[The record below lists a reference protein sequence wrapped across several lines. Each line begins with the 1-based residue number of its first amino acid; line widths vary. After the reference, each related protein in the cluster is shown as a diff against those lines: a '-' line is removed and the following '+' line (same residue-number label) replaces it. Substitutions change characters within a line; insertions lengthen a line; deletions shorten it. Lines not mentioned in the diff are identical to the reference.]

1 MNGESDVMLIGDVP
15 AIANICN
22 TIKRVFR
29 HHGGAL
35 AVRLWSGETIRVGLG
50 EPEFTLVFKDPYAF
64 RDLVLWQN
72 PLQLVRAY
80 FLGQV
85 DVEGQLYRA
94 LGLRYSLGAEPIGLF
109 DRFAFF
115 WRLQSLPPTIL
126 QDSAND
132 AFAELKE
139 PPSARIGRAH
149 SRRDNAGAIAFHYDV
164 SNDFYRLWLDERMV
178 YSCAYFDNP
187 GDSLDVAQCKKL
199 DHICRKLRLK
209 PDEHLLD
216 VGCGWGALAIWAA
229 KNYGVRVTAVTISDK
244 QFEFAQRQV
253 SEEGLMDRVA
263 IKRCDYRD
271 IEGAECFD
279 KVASVGMFEHV
290 GLKNLPVYFGKIA
303 NLLKPGGLFLNHGIT
318 HDEEGWRATLTTKFI
333 NRFVFPDG
341 ELDTVSNV
349 QRQMERAKFEI
360 WDVENLRPHYAIT
373 LRHWVSRLEAARA
386 EALQYVD
393 EATYRV
399 WRLYM
404 AACALHFED
413 GDIGVYQILGSKR
426 ALNTVP
432 VPITRRDLYQ

>member
-1 MNGESDVMLIGDVP
+1 MNSESDAMLIGDVP
-15 AIANICN
+15 AVANICN

-35 AVRLWSGETIRVGLG
+35 AVRLWSGETIRVGVG

-80 FLGQV
+80 FLGRV

-94 LGLRYSLGAEPIGLF
+94 LGLRYSLGAEPMSLF
-109 DRFAFF
+109 DRFAVL
-115 WRLQSLPPTIL
+115 WRLRSLPPTIS
-126 QDSAND
+126 QDAAND

-139 PPSARIGRAH
+139 SSGARAGRTH

-178 YSCAYFDNP
+178 YSCGYFENP
-187 GDSLDVAQCKKL
+187 GDSLDAAQCKKL

-244 QFEFAQRQV
+244 QFEFAQRCV
-253 SEEGLMDRVA
+253 NEAGMDKLIT

-271 IEGAECFD
+271 IDGTESFD
-279 KVASVGMFEHV
+279 KIASVGMFEHV

-303 NLLKPGGLFLNHGIT
+303 QLLKPGGLFLNHGIT

-341 ELDTVSNV
+341 ELDMVSNV
-349 QRQMERAKFEI
+349 QKQMERTKFEI

-386 EALQYVD
+386 EALKYVD

-404 AACALHFED
+404 AASALHFED
-413 GDIGVYQILGSKR
+413 GDIGVYQILASKR

-432 VPITRRDLYQ
+432 VPMSRRDIYQ

>member
-1 MNGESDVMLIGDVP
+1 MNSESDAMLIGDVP
-15 AIANICN
+15 AVANICN

-35 AVRLWSGETIRVGLG
+35 AVRLWSGETIRVGVG

-80 FLGQV
+80 FLGRV

-94 LGLRYSLGAEPIGLF
+94 LGLRYSLGAEPMSLF
-109 DRFAFF
+109 DRFAVL
-115 WRLQSLPPTIL
+115 WRLRSLPPTIS
-126 QDSAND
+126 QDAAND

-139 PPSARIGRAH
+139 SSGARAGRTH

-178 YSCAYFDNP
+178 YSCGYFENP
-187 GDSLDVAQCKKL
+187 GDSLDAAQCKKL

-244 QFEFAQRQV
+244 QFEFAQRCV
-253 SEEGLMDRVA
+253 NEAGMDKLIT

-271 IEGAECFD
+271 IDGTECFD
-279 KVASVGMFEHV
+279 KIASVGMFEHV

-303 NLLKPGGLFLNHGIT
+303 QLLKPGGLFLNHGIT

-341 ELDTVSNV
+341 ELDMVSNV
-349 QRQMERAKFEI
+349 QKQMERTKFEI

-404 AACALHFED
+404 AASALHFED
-413 GDIGVYQILGSKR
+413 GDIGVYQILASKR

-432 VPITRRDLYQ
+432 VPMSRRDIYQ

>member
-1 MNGESDVMLIGDVP
+1 MNSESDAMLIGDVP
-15 AIANICN
+15 AVANICN

-35 AVRLWSGETIRVGLG
+35 AVRLWSGETIRVGVG

-80 FLGQV
+80 FLGRV

-94 LGLRYSLGAEPIGLF
+94 LGLRYSLGAEPMSLF
-109 DRFAFF
+109 DRFAVL
-115 WRLQSLPPTIL
+115 WRLRSLPPTIS
-126 QDSAND
+126 QDAAND

-139 PPSARIGRAH
+139 SSGARAGRTH

-178 YSCAYFDNP
+178 YSCGYFENP
-187 GDSLDVAQCKKL
+187 GDSLDAAQCKKL

-244 QFEFAQRQV
+244 QFEFAQRCV
-253 SEEGLMDRVA
+253 NEAGMDKLIT

-271 IEGAECFD
+271 IDGTECFD
-279 KVASVGMFEHV
+279 KIASVGMFEHV

-303 NLLKPGGLFLNHGIT
+303 QLLKPGGLFLNHGIT

-341 ELDTVSNV
+341 ELDMVSNV
-349 QRQMERAKFEI
+349 QKQMERTKFEI

-373 LRHWVSRLEAARA
+373 LRHWVSRLEAAQA

-404 AACALHFED
+404 AASALHFED
-413 GDIGVYQILGSKR
+413 GDIGVYQILASKR

-432 VPITRRDLYQ
+432 VPMSRRDIYQ

>member
-1 MNGESDVMLIGDVP
+1 MNSESDAMLIGDVP

-22 TIKRVFR
+22 TIQRVFR

-35 AVRLWSGETIRVGLG
+35 AVRLWSGETIRVGVG

-80 FLGQV
+80 FLGRV
-85 DVEGQLYRA
+85 DIEGQLYRA

-109 DRFAFF
+109 DRFAVF
-115 WRLQSLPPTIL
+115 WRLRSLPSTL
-126 QDSAND
+126 LRVSAND

-139 PPSARIGRAH
+139 SPSAPAARTH

-164 SNDFYRLWLDERMV
+164 SNEFYRLWLDERMV
-178 YSCAYFDNP
+178 YSCAYFENP
-187 GDSLDVAQCKKL
+187 GDSLEVAQRKKL

-244 QFEFAQRQV
+244 QFEFAQRRV
-253 SEEGLMDRVA
+253 SEAGMDKRIT

-271 IEGAECFD
+271 IDGAECFD

-303 NLLKPGGLFLNHGIT
+303 HLLKPGGLFLNHGIT

-341 ELDTVSNV
+341 ELDMVSNV
-349 QRQMERAKFEI
+349 QKQMEHAKFEI
-360 WDVENLRPHYAIT
+360 WDLENLRPHYAIT

-404 AACALHFED
+404 AASVLHFED
-413 GDIGVYQILGSKR
+413 GDIGVYQILASKR

-432 VPITRRDLYQ
+432 VPMTRCDLYQ

>member
-1 MNGESDVMLIGDVP
+1 MNSESDAILIGDVP

-35 AVRLWSGETIRVGLG
+35 AVRLWSGETICVGEG

-80 FLGQV
+80 FLGRV

-94 LGLRYSLGAEPIGLF
+94 LGLRYSLGAEPISLF
-109 DRFAFF
+109 DRFAVF
-115 WRLQSLPPTIL
+115 WRLRSLPPTIT
-126 QDSAND
+126 QHAAND

-139 PPSARIGRAH
+139 SPGARAGRTH
-149 SRRDNAGAIAFHYDV
+149 SRCDNAGAIAFHYDV

-178 YSCAYFDNP
+178 YSCGYFENP
-187 GDSLDVAQCKKL
+187 GDSLDAAQRNKL

-244 QFEFAQRQV
+244 QFELAQRCV

-271 IEGAECFD
+271 IDGTECFD

-290 GLKNLPVYFGKIA
+290 GLKNLPVYFGKIVH
-303 NLLKPGGLFLNHGIT
+303 LLKPGGLFLNHGIT

-341 ELDTVSNV
+341 ELDMVSNV
-349 QRQMERAKFEI
+349 QKQMECAKFEI

-413 GDIGVYQILGSKR
+413 GDIGVYQILASKR

-432 VPITRRDLYQ
+432 VPMSRRDIYQ

>member
-1 MNGESDVMLIGDVP
+1 MNSESDAMLIGDVP

-29 HHGGAL
+29 HHSGAL
-35 AVRLWSGETIRVGLG
+35 AVRLWSGETICVGEG

-80 FLGQV
+80 FLGRV

-109 DRFAFF
+109 DRFAVF
-115 WRLQSLPPTIL
+115 WRLRSLPPTIT
-126 QDSAND
+126 QDAAND

-139 PPSARIGRAH
+139 SPGARVGRTH

-178 YSCAYFDNP
+178 YSCGYFENP
-187 GDSLDVAQCKKL
+187 GDSLDIAQCKKL

-244 QFEFAQRQV
+244 QFELAQRCV

-271 IEGAECFD
+271 IDGAGYFD
-279 KVASVGMFEHV
+279 KIASVGMFEHV

-303 NLLKPGGLFLNHGIT
+303 SLLKPGGLFLNHGIT

-341 ELDTVSNV
+341 ELDMVSNV
-349 QRQMERAKFEI
+349 QRQMECAKFEI

-404 AACALHFED
+404 AASALHFED
-413 GDIGVYQILGSKR
+413 GDISVYQILASRR

-432 VPITRRDLYQ
+432 VPMSRRDIYQ